1 LDPVQMIMT
10 ILKSTYLPAIGNTD
24 V

>member
-1 LDPVQMIMT
+1 MDPVQMIMT